1 MSEFLIKD
9 DTELMEGITRRKE
22 ERRARRLPDRDE
34 GLSDPATLKAEWE
47 RIQQARTSPGTYY
60 IVIEYRDCTYHA
72 QALSFPEVSAQGET
86 VDAVKEKVAEALRA
100 HFAGLRARGEA
111 VPIREQ
117 KRVETVEV
125 SLEDVQQ
132 IQPAEMTEEGAPTSY

>member
-34 GLSDPATLKAEWE
+34 GLSDPATLKAEWG
-47 RIQQARTSPGTYY
+47 RMQQARTSPGTYY

-132 IQPAEMTEEGAPTSY
+132 IQPAEMTEESAPTSY